1 FGQPIEDWGPIGVLG
16 YLFGGIGLVV
26 LLLLIFINWRVALLA
41 AFSIPLALAVAA
53 MTLKFMGIEL
63 NTLVLFSMVLVI
75 GLVVDPTIV
84 FLESLHR
91 YRNQGY
97 RSREAAIKTIN
108 SVGWGVALSA
118 VTNFLVFV
126 PFGVVSG
133 FFGQIIKYIPITV

>member
-1 FGQPIEDWGPIGVLG
+1 MSCILH
-16 YLFGGIGLVV
+16 
-26 LLLLIFINWRVALLA
+26 
-41 AFSIPLALAVAA
+41 SISACSSCNDFEVH
-53 MTLKFMGIEL
+53 GIEL

-133 FFGQIIKYIPITV
+133 FFGQIIKYIPITVIPAVIASFLVPAIFFMPVAAKWLKRKRIGCY